1 MEIEQLVGV
10 LNDTYRRVNFV
21 VCEDCGKLCDKDKII
36 QSESSVVC
44 YKCVDKDLTLLQ
56 EK

>member
-1 MEIEQLVGV
+1 MEIEQLIGV

-21 VCEDCGKLCDKDKII
+21 VCEDCGKLCDKDKVI